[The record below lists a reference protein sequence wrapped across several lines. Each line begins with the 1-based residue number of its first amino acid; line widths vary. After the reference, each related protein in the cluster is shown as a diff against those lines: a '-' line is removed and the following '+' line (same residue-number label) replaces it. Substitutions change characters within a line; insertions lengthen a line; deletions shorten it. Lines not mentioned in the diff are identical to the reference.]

1 MTLPVA
7 VFLLLAG
14 LAAALPAA
22 EYRASERAFWSFQP
36 LRQVEPPK
44 LDAAAWA
51 ASPIDAF
58 VLAKL
63 RQEGL
68 EPAPEAGRAALIR
81 RASFDVIG
89 LPPTPEEVAD
99 FVNDAAPDAW
109 EKVVDRLLASPHYG
123 ERQAQRWLDVV
134 RYAETEGFEYDRY
147 LPGLWRYRDYVIR
160 SFNDDKPYDRFIR
173 EQLAGDEM
181 AGGGAE
187 TEAARETLTAA
198 GFHRLGAV
206 RRNAGNQEVASS
218 RNEILTERTDIVGS
232 AFLAMTVG
240 CARCHDHMFDPIRQI
255 DYYRLQAYLGPA
267 YETDLVLEGGLTI
280 EDWRKKTKEIAGKMK
295 KLRARIKL
303 AEGAERVKLQAEH
316 DALEAQLPEP
326 PPTLATVRNDPEYPE
341 PVHVLDRGDHTQPLQ
356 AVNPRPLGVLLP
368 EDAPTLPPNVE
379 NPRSKLADWIAD
391 PGNPLTPRVM
401 VNRIWLGY
409 FGRGIVNTP
418 NDFGFMGER
427 PSHPELLDYLAGRL
441 VEGGWKIKPLHRRI
455 LLSNSYRQAAKNPA
469 MENLGREK
477 DAANSLLWR
486 GPSRRLT
493 AEEIR
498 DAMLAVS
505 GKLNRRQGGRSIMI
519 PVEEALVDLL
529 YDPTQ
534 WRISEDPGEHD
545 RRSIYLIAKRNL
557 RLPFMEVFDQP
568 ALLTT
573 CARRETST
581 HAPQSLELLNGDLS
595 NRLATAFAERLRR
608 EAGGDREKQIDRA
621 YRLAAGRPSSA
632 REQAAAQAFLQ
643 EQPLREFALAMFNL
657 NAFLYL
663 R

>member
-1 MTLPVA
+1 MAPALIA
-7 VFLLLAG
+7 SLLSAG

-36 LRQVEPPK
+36 LRQASQPPS
-44 LDAAAWA
+44 DSSWAAA
-51 ASPIDAF
+51 PIDAF
-58 VLAKL
+58 VLEKL
-63 RQEGL
+63 RQAGL
-68 EPAPEAGRAALIR
+68 EPAPEADRAALIR
-81 RASFDVIG
+81 RASFDVTG
-89 LPPTPEEVAD
+89 LPPAPDAVAA
-99 FVNDAAPDAW
+99 FVNDASPDAW
-109 EKVVDRLLASPHYG
+109 EKVVDRLLADPHYG
-123 ERQAQRWLDVV
+123 EQQARQWLDVV

-160 SFNDDKPYDRFIR
+160 SFNADKPYDRFIR

-181 AGGGAE
+181 AGGDVR
-187 TEAARETLTAA
+187 TERGRETLTAA

-240 CARCHDHMFDPIRQI
+240 CARCHDHMFDPIRQV
-255 DYYRLQAYLGPA
+255 DYYRLQAYFGPA
-267 YETDLVLEGGLTI
+267 YETDLVLAGGLTI
-280 EDWRKKTKEIAGKMK
+280 EAWREKTKEIAGKMK
-295 KLRARIKL
+295 KLRARVKL
-303 AEGAERVKLQAEH
+303 AEGAERIELQAEH

-326 PPTLATVRNDPEYPE
+326 PPTLATVRNDPEYPQ

-368 EDAPTLPPNVE
+368 EDAPTLPQNVE

-409 FGRGIVNTP
+409 FNRGIVNTP

-427 PSHPELLDYLAGRL
+427 PSHPQLLDYLAGQL
-441 VEGGWKIKPLHRRI
+441 IAGGWKIKPLHRQI
-455 LLSNSYRQAAKNPA
+455 LLSNAYRQAAKNPA
-469 MENLGREK
+469 MEDLGMEK

-498 DAMLAVS
+498 DAMLAVC

-534 WRISEDPGEHD
+534 WRVTEDPGEHN

-595 NRLATAFAERLRR
+595 NRLAAAFAERLRR
-608 EAGGDREKQIDRA
+608 EAGGDREEQIDRA
-621 YRLAAGRPSSA
+621 YRLAAGRPASA

-643 EQPLREFALAMFNL
+643 EQSLREFALAMFNL

>member
-1 MTLPVA
+1 MTLPVIA
-7 VFLLLAG
+7 SLFLVSFTVV
-14 LAAALPAA
+14 LPAS
-22 EYRASERAFWSFQP
+22 EYRASERAFWAFQP
-36 LRQVEPPK
+36 LRQVEPPEPES
-44 LDAAAWA
+44 AWA
-51 ASPIDAF
+51 DAPIDAF
-58 VLAKL
+58 VLEKL
-63 RQEGL
+63 WQEGL
-68 EPAPEAGRAALIR
+68 EPAPEADRAALIR

-89 LPPTPEEVAD
+89 LPPTPAEVAA
-99 FVNDAAPDAW
+99 FVNGAAPDAW

-123 ERQAQRWLDVV
+123 EQQARRWLDVV

-181 AGGGAE
+181 AGGDPQAE
-187 TEAARETLTAA
+187 GGREALTAA

-218 RNEILTERTDIVGS
+218 RNEILTERTDIIGS

-240 CARCHDHMFDPIRQI
+240 CARCHDHMFDPIRQV

-267 YETDLVLEGGLTI
+267 YETDIVLADGLTI
-280 EDWRKKTKEIAGKMK
+280 EAWREKTKEIAGKMK
-295 KLRARIKL
+295 KLRAQIKL
-303 AEGAERVKLQAEH
+303 AQGGERAKLQAEH
-316 DALEAQLPEP
+316 DELEAQLPEP
-326 PPTLATVRNDPEYPE
+326 PPTLATVRNDPEYPQ
-341 PVHVLDRGDHTQPLQ
+341 PIHVLDRGDHTQPLQ

-391 PGNPLTPRVM
+391 SDNPLTPRVM

-409 FGRGIVNTP
+409 FNRGIVNTA

-427 PSHPELLDYLAGRL
+427 PSHPEMLDYLAGLL

-455 LLSNSYRQAAKNPA
+455 LLSKAYRQAAANPA
-469 MENLGREK
+469 SEDLGMEK
-477 DAANSLLWR
+477 DADNRLLWR

-498 DAMLAVS
+498 DAMLSVS
-505 GKLNRRQGGRSIMI
+505 GELNRRQGGRSIMI
-519 PVEEALVDLL
+519 PVEESLVDLL

-534 WRISEDPGEHD
+534 WRVTEDPGEHN

-608 EAGGDREKQIDRA
+608 EAGGDREQQIDRA
-621 YRLAAGRPSSA
+621 YRLAAGRPASE
-632 REQAAAQAFLQ
+632 REQTAAQAFLQ
-643 EQPLREFALAMFNL
+643 EHPLREFALAMFNL

>member
-1 MTLPVA
+1 MASALIA
-7 VFLLLAG
+7 SLLLAG

-36 LRQVEPPK
+36 LRQAAPPPS
-44 LDAAAWA
+44 DSSWAAA
-51 ASPIDAF
+51 PIDAF
-58 VLAKL
+58 VLEKL
-63 RQEGL
+63 RQAGL
-68 EPAPEAGRAALIR
+68 EPAPEADRAALIR
-81 RASFDVIG
+81 RASFDVTG
-89 LPPTPEEVAD
+89 LPPAPDAVAA
-99 FVNDAAPDAW
+99 FVNDASPDAW
-109 EKVVDRLLASPHYG
+109 EKVVDRLLADPHYG
-123 ERQAQRWLDVV
+123 EQQAQQWLDVV

-160 SFNDDKPYDRFIR
+160 SFNADKPYDRFIR

-181 AGGGAE
+181 AGGDARSERG
-187 TEAARETLTAA
+187 RETLTAA

-240 CARCHDHMFDPIRQI
+240 CARCHDHMFDPIRQV
-255 DYYRLQAYLGPA
+255 DYYRLQAYFGPA
-267 YETDLVLEGGLTI
+267 YETDLVLAGGLTI
-280 EDWRKKTKEIAGKMK
+280 EAWREKTKEIAGKMK
-295 KLRARIKL
+295 KLRARVKP
-303 AEGAERVKLQAEH
+303 AEGAERIALQAEH

-326 PPTLATVRNDPEYPE
+326 PPTLATVRNDPEYPQ

-368 EDAPTLPPNVE
+368 EDAPTLPQNVE

-409 FGRGIVNTP
+409 FNRGIVNTP

-427 PSHPELLDYLAGRL
+427 PSHPQLLDYLAGQL
-441 VEGGWKIKPLHRRI
+441 IAGGWKIKPLHRQI
-455 LLSNSYRQAAKNPA
+455 LLSNAYRQAAKNPA
-469 MENLGREK
+469 MEELGMEK

-498 DAMLAVS
+498 DAMLAVC

-534 WRISEDPGEHD
+534 WRVTEDPGEHN

-595 NRLATAFAERLRR
+595 NRLAAAFAERLRR
-608 EAGGDREKQIDRA
+608 EAGGDLEEQIDRA
-621 YRLAAGRPSSA
+621 YRLAAGRPASA

-643 EQPLREFALAMFNL
+643 EQSLREFALAMFNL

>member
-1 MTLPVA
+1 MAPALIA
-7 VFLLLAG
+7 SLLLAG

-36 LRQVEPPK
+36 LRQAAPPPS
-44 LDAAAWA
+44 DSSWAAA
-51 ASPIDAF
+51 PIDAF
-58 VLAKL
+58 VLEKL
-63 RQEGL
+63 RQAGL
-68 EPAPEAGRAALIR
+68 EPAPEADRAALIR
-81 RASFDVIG
+81 RASFDVTG
-89 LPPTPEEVAD
+89 LPPAPDAVAA
-99 FVNDAAPDAW
+99 FVNDASPDAW
-109 EKVVDRLLASPHYG
+109 EKVVDRLLADPHYG
-123 ERQAQRWLDVV
+123 EQQARQWLDVV

-160 SFNDDKPYDRFIR
+160 SFNADKPYDRFIR

-181 AGGGAE
+181 AGGDARSERG
-187 TEAARETLTAA
+187 RETLTAA

-240 CARCHDHMFDPIRQI
+240 CARCHDHMFDPIRQV
-255 DYYRLQAYLGPA
+255 DYYRLQAYFGPA
-267 YETDLVLEGGLTI
+267 YETDLVLAGGLTI
-280 EDWRKKTKEIAGKMK
+280 EAWREKTKEIAGKMK
-295 KLRARIKL
+295 KLRARVKP
-303 AEGAERVKLQAEH
+303 AEGAERIELQAEH

-326 PPTLATVRNDPEYPE
+326 PPTLATVRNDPEYPQ

-368 EDAPTLPPNVE
+368 EDAPTLPQNVE

-409 FGRGIVNTP
+409 FNRGIVNTP

-427 PSHPELLDYLAGRL
+427 PSHPQLLDYLAGQL
-441 VEGGWKIKPLHRRI
+441 IAGGWKIKPLHRQI
-455 LLSNSYRQAAKNPA
+455 LLSNAYRQAAKNPA
-469 MENLGREK
+469 MEDLGMEK

-498 DAMLAVS
+498 DAMLAVC

-534 WRISEDPGEHD
+534 WRVTEDPGEHN

-595 NRLATAFAERLRR
+595 NRLAAAFAERLRR
-608 EAGGDREKQIDRA
+608 EAGGDREEQIDRA
-621 YRLAAGRPSSA
+621 YRLAAGRPASA

-643 EQPLREFALAMFNL
+643 EQSLREFALAMFNL

>member
-1 MTLPVA
+1 MASALIA
-7 VFLLLAG
+7 SLLLAG

-36 LRQVEPPK
+36 LRQAAPPPS
-44 LDAAAWA
+44 DSSWAAA
-51 ASPIDAF
+51 PIDAF
-58 VLAKL
+58 VLEKL
-63 RQEGL
+63 RQAGL
-68 EPAPEAGRAALIR
+68 EPAPEADRAALIR
-81 RASFDVIG
+81 RASFDVTG
-89 LPPTPEEVAD
+89 LPPAPEAVAA
-99 FVNDAAPDAW
+99 FVNDASPDAW
-109 EKVVDRLLASPHYG
+109 EKVVDRLLADPHYG
-123 ERQAQRWLDVV
+123 EQQARQWLNVV

-160 SFNDDKPYDRFIR
+160 SFNADKPYDRFIR

-181 AGGGAE
+181 AGGDARTKRG
-187 TEAARETLTAA
+187 RETLTAA

-240 CARCHDHMFDPIRQI
+240 CARCHDHMFDPIRQV
-255 DYYRLQAYLGPA
+255 DYYRLQAYFGPA
-267 YETDLVLEGGLTI
+267 YETDIVLAGGLTI
-280 EDWRKKTKEIAGKMK
+280 EAWREKTKEIAGKMK
-295 KLRARIKL
+295 KLRARVKP
-303 AEGAERVKLQAEH
+303 AEGAERIELQAEH

-326 PPTLATVRNDPEYPE
+326 PPTLATVRNDPEDPQ
-341 PVHVLDRGDHTQPLQ
+341 PVHILDRGDHTQPLQ

-368 EDAPTLPPNVE
+368 EDAPTLPQNVE

-391 PGNPLTPRVM
+391 PDNPLTPRVM

-409 FGRGIVNTP
+409 FNRGIVNTP

-427 PSHPELLDYLAGRL
+427 PSHPQLLDYLAGQL
-441 VEGGWKIKPLHRRI
+441 IAGGWKIKPLHRQI
-455 LLSNSYRQAAKNPA
+455 LLSNAYRQAAKNPA
-469 MENLGREK
+469 MEDLGMEK

-498 DAMLAVS
+498 DAMLAVC

-534 WRISEDPGEHD
+534 WRVTEDPGEHN

-595 NRLATAFAERLRR
+595 NRLAAAFAERLRR
-608 EAGGDREKQIDRA
+608 EAGGDREEQIDRA
-621 YRLAAGRPSSA
+621 YRLAAGRPASA

-643 EQPLREFALAMFNL
+643 EQSLREFALAMFNL

>member
-1 MTLPVA
+1 MAPALIA
-7 VFLLLAG
+7 SLLLAG

-36 LRQVEPPK
+36 LRQAAPPPS
-44 LDAAAWA
+44 DSSWAAA
-51 ASPIDAF
+51 PIDAF
-58 VLAKL
+58 VLEKL
-63 RQEGL
+63 RQAGL
-68 EPAPEAGRAALIR
+68 EPAPEADRAALIR
-81 RASFDVIG
+81 RASFDVTG
-89 LPPTPEEVAD
+89 LPPAPDAVAA
-99 FVNDAAPDAW
+99 FVNDASPDAW
-109 EKVVDRLLASPHYG
+109 EKVVDRLLADPHYG
-123 ERQAQRWLDVV
+123 EQQARQWLDVV

-181 AGGGAE
+181 AGGDVRAE
-187 TEAARETLTAA
+187 RGRETLTAA

-240 CARCHDHMFDPIRQI
+240 CARCHDHMFDPIRQV
-255 DYYRLQAYLGPA
+255 DYYRLQAYFGPA
-267 YETDLVLEGGLTI
+267 YETDLVLAGDLTI
-280 EDWRKKTKEIAGKMK
+280 ETWREKTKEIAGKMK
-295 KLRARIKL
+295 KLRARVKP
-303 AEGAERVKLQAEH
+303 AEGAERIELQAEH

-326 PPTLATVRNDPEYPE
+326 PPTLATVRNDPEYPQ

-368 EDAPTLPPNVE
+368 EDAPTLPQNVE

-409 FGRGIVNTP
+409 FNRGIVNTP

-427 PSHPELLDYLAGRL
+427 PSHPQLLDYLAGQL
-441 VEGGWKIKPLHRRI
+441 IAGGWKIKPLHRQI
-455 LLSNSYRQAAKNPA
+455 LLSNAYRQAAKNPA
-469 MENLGREK
+469 MEELGMEK
-477 DAANSLLWR
+477 DAANILLWR

-498 DAMLAVS
+498 DAMLAVC

-534 WRISEDPGEHD
+534 WRVTEDPGEHN

-595 NRLATAFAERLRR
+595 NRLAAAFAERLRR
-608 EAGGDREKQIDRA
+608 EAGGDREEQIDRA
-621 YRLAAGRPSSA
+621 YRLAAGRPASA

-643 EQPLREFALAMFNL
+643 EQSLREFALAMFNL